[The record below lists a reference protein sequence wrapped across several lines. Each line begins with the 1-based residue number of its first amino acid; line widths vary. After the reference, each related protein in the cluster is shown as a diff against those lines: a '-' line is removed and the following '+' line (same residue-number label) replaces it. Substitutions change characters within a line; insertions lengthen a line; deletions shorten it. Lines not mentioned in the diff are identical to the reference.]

1 MTHVLPAV
9 KRNRHRSWPKTRQA
23 IGMLAQAA
31 PLTQTAAGFW
41 STLFLPTLPW
51 WELVLRGIIVYL
63 FLITLIRLTGRRQVG
78 MLTPFDFILLLIL
91 SNAVQNSM
99 NGGDNSL
106 GGGLILA
113 ATLVSLNWGMSFLA
127 RRSKSIEGL
136 LIGRPIFLIRDGQ
149 LLERNLRAE
158 RITHHE
164 LMAALRGAGCANI
177 EQARHAILETNG
189 SITVVR
195 AETHS
200 AS

>member
-1 MTHVLPAV
+1 MTHVLRAV
-9 KRNRHRSWPKTRQA
+9 KRNRYRPRPNPGQA

-31 PLTQTAAGFW
+31 PAAPSVAAFW
-41 STLFLPTLPW
+41 STLFLPSLPW

-106 GGGLILA
+106 GGGLMLA
-113 ATLVSLNWGMSFLA
+113 ATLISLNWGMSFLA

-136 LIGRPIFLIRDGQ
+136 LVGRPIFLIRDG
-149 LLERNLRAE
+149 LIMESNLRAE
-158 RITHHE
+158 KITHHE

-177 EQARHAILETNG
+177 EHARHAILETNG
-189 SITVVR
+189 AITVVH
-195 AETHS
+195 AETNG
-200 AS
+200 AI